1 MRLLISKILVLG
13 LGLTLTVSG
22 CDKQSGGKPQG
33 EAPQSSQEAPKEGLS
48 GTVDRTHKGK
58 DMPDVVFEDMG
69 GKPKTLADFKG
80 KPLLVNIWATWCG
93 PCIAEMPTLERLAAQ
108 RAGKLQV
115 IAISQDMKGR
125 PVVAEW
131 WNKQGFK
138 TLTTYVDAK
147 ADLGF
152 ALGGGSLPT
161 TILYD
166 ANGKEVWRMVGG
178 AEWDAPAQLALIDA
192 AI

>member
-1 MRLLISKILVLG
+1 
-13 LGLTLTVSG
+13 
-22 CDKQSGGKPQG
+22 
-33 EAPQSSQEAPKEGLS
+33 
-48 GTVDRTHKGK
+48 
-58 DMPDVVFEDMG
+58 MPDVVFEDMG

-192 AI
+192 AL